1 MGKRRQQGQAGA
13 DGGAGP
19 LLAQAVGAV
28 LTAPDERLDL
38 ALDTGASL
46 LAASPAQWPAVSR
59 ALLAHADTAVGR
71 CWSAGWRPADLVR
84 VVRRELKP
92 VHLALS
98 VDLIAA
104 EGRRHPAA
112 ALDRRWQEQLRELEA
127 GVWWQGDEAYLA
139 AFAHR
144 HRLDRF
150 ALATAVLELLRSWG
164 RLPPIAPVGPAPGV
178 GVPPGRQAG
187 GAPRD
192 SRPSSGPVPGEPRML
207 SRIRALLAKAES
219 TEYPD
224 EAEALTAKA
233 QQLMAQHSIDEA
245 LLAVAGA
252 DRNAPASLRIGVDNP
267 YEGPKTMLLDAVAAA
282 NRCRVVWAKE
292 FGFCT
297 IIGFDADLD
306 GVELLYTSL
315 LVQATHAMNKAG
327 SRQHLDGASRTKAFR
342 HSFLVAYAARIR
354 ERLVAATE
362 RATSDAA
369 AGRHLREDGTAEQ
382 LVPDERLLPALAA
395 RTEAVDHEVGRMF
408 PKLVSQRVRVSDGEG
423 WAAGRAA
430 ADRAALHGRAGEIRP

>member
-1 MGKRRQQGQAGA
+1 MGRRKQQDGGGGGEAGA
-13 DGGAGP
+13 
-19 LLAQAVGAV
+19 LLEMAVRGV
-28 LTAPDERLDL
+28 VTAPEEGLDL

-46 LAASPAQWPAVSR
+46 LAASAGQWPAVSR
-59 ALLAHADTAVGR
+59 AVLGYADTAVGR

-92 VHLALS
+92 VHLALA

-104 EGRRHPAA
+104 EGRRYPAA
-112 ALDRRWQEQLRELEA
+112 AADRRWQEQLRELESE
-127 GVWWQGDEAYLA
+127 VWWPSDEGYLPA
-139 AFAHR
+139 LAQR

-150 ALATAVLELLRSWG
+150 ALATALLELLRSWG
-164 RLPPIAPVGPAPGV
+164 RLPPIAPVGPAPGQTAQ
-178 GVPPGRQAG
+178 PGRPDRR
-187 GAPRD
+187 PR
-192 SRPSSGPVPGEPRML
+192 GPVTGEPRML

-219 TEYPD
+219 TDFPE

-245 LLAVAGA
+245 LLAVDGA
-252 DRNAPASLRIGVDNP
+252 DPHAPGALRIGVDNP

-282 NRCRVVWAKE
+282 NRCRVIWAKE

-297 IIGFDADLD
+297 VIGFDADLD

-315 LVQATHAMNKAG
+315 LVQATHAMQQAG
-327 SRQHLDGASRTKAFR
+327 ARQHLDGASRTKAFR
-342 HSFLVAYAARIR
+342 QSFLVAYAARIR
-354 ERLVAATE
+354 ERLAEATE
-362 RATSDAA
+362 RTTSDAA

-382 LVPDERLLPALAA
+382 LVPDERLLPALKA
-395 RTEAVDHEVGRMF
+395 RTEAVDQEVDRMF

-430 ADRAALHGRAGEIRP
+430 ADRASLRGRSGEIRG

>member
-1 MGKRRQQGQAGA
+1 MGKRSRSGRDTASGSAEGRLLEEAVRQVVVAPE
-13 DGGAGP
+13 DG
-19 LLAQAVGAV
+19 
-28 LTAPDERLDL
+28 LDL

-46 LAASPAQWPAVSR
+46 LAASAAQWPAVGR
-59 ALLAHADTAVGR
+59 ALLAYADTAVGR
-71 CWSAGWRPADLVR
+71 CWSAGWRPADLAR

-92 VHLALS
+92 VHLALA

-104 EGRRHPAA
+104 EGRRYPAA
-112 ALDRRWQEQLRELEA
+112 ALDRRWREQVRELEA
-127 GVWWQGDEAYLA
+127 EPWWADDERYLP
-139 AFAHR
+139 AFAHA

-150 ALATAVLELLRSWG
+150 AAATAVLELLRSWG
-164 RLPPIAPVGPAPGV
+164 RLPPIAPVGPV
-178 GVPPGRQAG
+178 PGR
-187 GAPRD
+187 APRVE
-192 SRPSSGPVPGEPRML
+192 RAASGPVPGEPRML

-219 TEYPD
+219 TEFPE

-245 LLAVAGA
+245 LLAVGAPAG
-252 DRNAPASLRIGVDNP
+252 NAPGALRIGVDNP

-297 IIGFDADLD
+297 VIGFDADLD

-315 LVQATHAMNKAG
+315 LVQATAAVNREGA
-327 SRQHLDGASRTKAFR
+327 RQHLDGASRTKAFR
-342 HSFLVAYAARIR
+342 QSFLVAYAARIR
-354 ERLVAATE
+354 ERLAAATE

-369 AGRHLREDGTAEQ
+369 AGRHVREDGTEER

-395 RTEAVDHEVGRMF
+395 RTEAVDQEVGRMF

-430 ADRAALHGRAGEIRP
+430 ADRAALGAGAGELRR

>member
-1 MGKRRQQGQAGA
+1 MGKRAQQG
-13 DGGAGP
+13 DGNAGP
-19 LLAQAVGAV
+19 LLEQAVRPV
-28 LTAPDERLDL
+28 LTAPEEGLDL

-46 LAASPAQWPAVSR
+46 LAASAGQWPAVSR
-59 ALLAHADTAVGR
+59 AVLGYADTAVGR

-84 VVRRELKP
+84 VVRRGLKP
-92 VHLALS
+92 VHLALA

-112 ALDRRWQEQLRELEA
+112 SLDRRWHEQLRELEA
-127 GVWWQGDEAYLA
+127 EVWWPADEQYLG

-150 ALATAVLELLRSWG
+150 ALATALLELLRSWG
-164 RLPPIAPVGPAPGV
+164 RLPPIAPVGPAPGQS
-178 GVPPGRQAG
+178 GQAG
-187 GAPRD
+187 PVR
-192 SRPSSGPVPGEPRML
+192 RPTGPVTGEPRML
-207 SRIRALLAKAES
+207 ARIRALLAKAES
-219 TEYPD
+219 TEFPE

-233 QQLMAQHSIDEA
+233 QQLMAQHSIDDA
-245 LLAVAGA
+245 LLAAAGA
-252 DRNAPASLRIGVDNP
+252 DRNTPAALRIGVDNP

-297 IIGFDADLD
+297 VIGFDGDLD

-315 LVQATHAMNKAG
+315 LVQATHALNKAG
-327 SRQHLDGASRTKAFR
+327 SGKDSRSKAFR
-342 HSFLVAYAARIR
+342 QSFLVAYAARIR
-354 ERLVAATE
+354 ERLTAATE

-369 AGRHLREDGTAEQ
+369 AGRHLREDGTEEQ
-382 LVPDERLLPALAA
+382 LLPDERLLPALAA
-395 RTEAVDHEVGRMF
+395 RSAAVDDEVGRLF

-430 ADRAALHGRAGEIRP
+430 ADRAALHGRGEIHN

>member
-1 MGKRRQQGQAGA
+1 MGKRAQQG
-13 DGGAGP
+13 GGDVGP
-19 LLAQAVGAV
+19 LLEQAVRSV
-28 LTAPDERLDL
+28 LTAPDEMLDL

-46 LAASPAQWPAVSR
+46 LAASAGQWPAVSR
-59 ALLAHADTAVGR
+59 AVLGYADTAVGR

-92 VHLALS
+92 VHLALA

-112 ALDRRWQEQLRELEA
+112 ALDRRWQEQLRELETE
-127 GVWWQGDEAYLA
+127 VWWPGDDGYLA
-139 AFAHR
+139 AFAQR

-150 ALATAVLELLRSWG
+150 ALATAALELIRTWG
-164 RLPPIAPVGPAPGV
+164 RLPPIAPVGPAPGS
-178 GVPPGRQAG
+178 
-187 GAPRD
+187 APARG
-192 SRPSSGPVPGEPRML
+192 PAGPVAGEPRML
-207 SRIRALLAKAES
+207 ARIRALLAKAES
-219 TEYPD
+219 TEYPE

-245 LLAVAGA
+245 LLAAAGA
-252 DRNAPASLRIGVDNP
+252 DRDAPAALRIGVDNP

-297 IIGFDADLD
+297 VVGFDGDLD

-315 LVQATHAMNKAG
+315 LVQATHALNKAG
-327 SRQHLDGASRTKAFR
+327 AGRDSRTKAFR
-342 HSFLVAYAARIR
+342 QSFLVAYAARIR
-354 ERLVAATE
+354 ERLTAATE
-362 RATSDAA
+362 RTTSAAA
-369 AGRHLREDGTAEQ
+369 AGRHLREDGTEEQ
-382 LVPDERLLPALAA
+382 LLPDERLLPALAA
-395 RTEAVDHEVGRMF
+395 RSEAVDEEVGRLF

-430 ADRAALHGRAGEIRP
+430 ADRAALHGRAGEIRR

>member
-1 MGKRRQQGQAGA
+1 MDELVEQAAYQVIAAPADRLDPALDAGA
-13 DGGAGP
+13 
-19 LLAQAVGAV
+19 
-28 LTAPDERLDL
+28 
-38 ALDTGASL
+38 SM
-46 LAASPAQWPAVSR
+46 LAASAERWPEVSL
-59 ALLAHADTAVGR
+59 ALVAFAERAVGR
-71 CWSAGWRPADLVR
+71 SWASGWRPADLVR
-84 VVRRELKP
+84 VVRRGLGP
-92 VHLALS
+92 VQLALA

-112 ALDRRWQEQLRELEA
+112 ALDRRWQEQLREVSAE
-127 GVWWQGDEAYLA
+127 VWWSTDEEYLA
-139 AFAHR
+139 EFAAR

-150 ALATAVLELLRSWG
+150 ALATALLELLRVWG
-164 RLPPIAPVGPAPGV
+164 HLPPITPVGPAPG
-178 GVPPGRQAG
+178 A
-187 GAPRD
+187 APQ
-192 SRPSSGPVPGEPRML
+192 RPSGPVKGEPRML

-219 TEYPD
+219 TEYPE

-245 LLAVAGA
+245 LLAVGQPSK
-252 DRNAPASLRIGVDNP
+252 DTPAALRIGVDNP

-297 IIGFDADLD
+297 IVGFDADLD

-315 LVQATHAMNKAG
+315 LVQATSAMNRAG
-327 SRQHLDGASRTKAFR
+327 SKQHLDGASRTKSFR
-342 HSFLVAYAARIR
+342 QSFLVAYAARIR
-354 ERLVAATE
+354 ERLTAATE
-362 RATSDAA
+362 QATSDAA

-395 RTEAVDHEVGRMF
+395 REEAVDRTVGQMF
-408 PKLVSQRVRVSDGEG
+408 PKLTAQRVRVSDGEG

-430 ADRAALHGRAGEIRP
+430 ADRANLHGRAGAIRS

>member
-1 MGKRRQQGQAGA
+1 VGKRAQQGGN
-13 DGGAGP
+13 AGP
-19 LLAQAVGAV
+19 LLEQAVRSV
-28 LTAPDERLDL
+28 LTAPDEGLDL
-38 ALDTGASL
+38 ALDAGASL
-46 LAASPAQWPAVSR
+46 LAASAGQWPAVSR
-59 ALLAHADTAVGR
+59 ALLGHVDTAVGR

-84 VVRRELKP
+84 VVRRQLKP
-92 VHLALS
+92 VHLALA

-112 ALDRRWQEQLRELEA
+112 GLDRRWQEQLRELETE
-127 GVWWQGDEAYLA
+127 VWWPADEQYLG

-164 RLPPIAPVGPAPGV
+164 RLPPIAPVGPAPGQSV
-178 GVPPGRQAG
+178 RARH
-187 GAPRD
+187 AT
-192 SRPSSGPVPGEPRML
+192 GPVTGEPRML
-207 SRIRALLAKAES
+207 ARIRALLAKAES
-219 TEYPD
+219 TEYPE

-245 LLAVAGA
+245 LLAAAGA
-252 DRNAPASLRIGVDNP
+252 DRDTPAALRIGVDNP

-297 IIGFDADLD
+297 VIGFDGDLD

-315 LVQATHAMNKAG
+315 LVQATHALNKAG
-327 SRQHLDGASRTKAFR
+327 SGKDSRSKAFR
-342 HSFLVAYAARIR
+342 QSFLVAYAARIR
-354 ERLVAATE
+354 ERLTAATE
-362 RATSDAA
+362 RTTSAAA
-369 AGRHLREDGTAEQ
+369 AGRHLREDGTEEQ
-382 LVPDERLLPALAA
+382 LLPDERLLPALAA
-395 RTEAVDHEVGRMF
+395 RSAKVDEEVGRLF
-408 PKLVSQRVRVSDGEG
+408 PKLVSQRVRVSDGDG

-430 ADRAALHGRAGEIRP
+430 ADRAALHGRGEIHN

>member
-1 MGKRRQQGQAGA
+1 MGKRTQQGG
-13 DGGAGP
+13 DAGP
-19 LLAQAVGAV
+19 LLEQAVRSV
-28 LTAPDERLDL
+28 LTAPEEGLDL

-46 LAASPAQWPAVSR
+46 LAASAGQWSAVSR
-59 ALLAHADTAVGR
+59 ALLGYADTAVGR

-84 VVRRELKP
+84 VVRRGLKP
-92 VHLALS
+92 VHLALA

-112 ALDRRWQEQLRELEA
+112 ALDRRWLEQLRELEA
-127 GVWWQGDEAYLA
+127 EVWWPGDEQYLG
-139 AFAHR
+139 AFAQR

-150 ALATAVLELLRSWG
+150 ALATAVLELLRTWG
-164 RLPPIAPVGPAPGV
+164 RLPPIAPVGPGPG
-178 GVPPGRQAG
+178 QA
-187 GAPRD
+187 ART
-192 SRPSSGPVPGEPRML
+192 RHSGPQHPGPPAGEPRML
-207 SRIRALLAKAES
+207 ARIRALLAKAES
-219 TEYPD
+219 TEYSE

-245 LLAVAGA
+245 LLAAAGA
-252 DRNAPASLRIGVDNP
+252 DRNAPAALRIGVDNP

-297 IIGFDADLD
+297 VVGFDGDLD

-315 LVQATHAMNKAG
+315 LVQATHALNKAG
-327 SRQHLDGASRTKAFR
+327 SRRDSRSKAFR
-342 HSFLVAYAARIR
+342 QSFLVAYAARIR
-354 ERLVAATE
+354 ERLTTATE
-362 RATSDAA
+362 RTTSAAA
-369 AGRHLREDGTAEQ
+369 AGRHLREDGTEEQ
-382 LVPDERLLPALAA
+382 LLPDARLLPALAA
-395 RTEAVDHEVGRMF
+395 RSEAVDEEVGRLF

-430 ADRAALHGRAGEIRP
+430 ADRAALHGRAGQIRR

>member
-1 MGKRRQQGQAGA
+1 MGKRAQRQG
-13 DGGAGP
+13 DGNAGP
-19 LLAQAVGAV
+19 LLEQAVRSV
-28 LTAPDERLDL
+28 LTVPEEGLDL

-46 LAASPAQWPAVSR
+46 LAASAGQWPAVSR
-59 ALLAHADTAVGR
+59 ALLGYADTAVGR

-84 VVRRELKP
+84 VVRRGLKP
-92 VHLALS
+92 VHLALA

-112 ALDRRWQEQLRELEA
+112 ALDRRWQEQLRELETE
-127 GVWWQGDEAYLA
+127 VWWSADEQYLG

-164 RLPPIAPVGPAPGV
+164 RLPPIAPVGPAPG
-178 GVPPGRQAG
+178 QAG
-187 GAPRD
+187 RSVPAGHPAGPRHPGA
-192 SRPSSGPVPGEPRML
+192 SAGEPRML
-207 SRIRALLAKAES
+207 ARIRALLAKAES
-219 TEYPD
+219 TEYPE

-245 LLAVAGA
+245 LVAA
-252 DRNAPASLRIGVDNP
+252 ATAARDTPAALRIGVDNP

-297 IIGFDADLD
+297 VIGFDGDLD

-315 LVQATHAMNKAG
+315 LVQATHALNKAG
-327 SRQHLDGASRTKAFR
+327 SGKDSRSKAFR
-342 HSFLVAYAARIR
+342 QSFLVAYAARIR
-354 ERLVAATE
+354 ERLTTATE
-362 RATSDAA
+362 RTTSAAA
-369 AGRHLREDGTAEQ
+369 AGRHLREDGTEEQ
-382 LVPDERLLPALAA
+382 LLPDARLLPALAA
-395 RTEAVDHEVGRMF
+395 RSAAVDEEVGRLF

-430 ADRAALHGRAGEIRP
+430 ADRAALHGRGEIHD

>member
-1 MGKRRQQGQAGA
+1 MGKRTQQGGN
-13 DGGAGP
+13 AGP
-19 LLAQAVGAV
+19 LLEQAVRSV
-28 LTAPDERLDL
+28 LTAPDEGLDL

-46 LAASPAQWPAVSR
+46 LAASAGQWSAVSR
-59 ALLAHADTAVGR
+59 ALLGYVDTAVGR

-84 VVRRELKP
+84 VVRRQLKP
-92 VHLALS
+92 VHLALA

-112 ALDRRWQEQLRELEA
+112 GLDRRWQEQLRELETE
-127 GVWWQGDEAYLA
+127 VWWPADEQYLD

-150 ALATAVLELLRSWG
+150 ALATTVLELLRSWG
-164 RLPPIAPVGPAPGV
+164 RLPPIAPVGPVPGQSV
-178 GVPPGRQAG
+178 RAQHAT
-187 GAPRD
+187 
-192 SRPSSGPVPGEPRML
+192 GPVTGEPRML
-207 SRIRALLAKAES
+207 ARIRALLAKAES
-219 TEYPD
+219 TEYPE

-245 LLAVAGA
+245 LLAAAGA
-252 DRNAPASLRIGVDNP
+252 DRDAPAALRIGVDNP

-292 FGFCT
+292 YGFCT
-297 IIGFDADLD
+297 VIGFDGDLD

-315 LVQATHAMNKAG
+315 LVQATHALNKAG
-327 SRQHLDGASRTKAFR
+327 SGKDSRSKAFR
-342 HSFLVAYAARIR
+342 QSFLVAYAARIR
-354 ERLVAATE
+354 ERLTAATE
-362 RATSDAA
+362 RTTSAAA
-369 AGRHLREDGTAEQ
+369 AGRHLREDGTEEQ
-382 LVPDERLLPALAA
+382 LLPDERLLPALAA
-395 RTEAVDHEVGRMF
+395 RSAQVDEEVGRLF

-430 ADRAALHGRAGEIRP
+430 ADRAALHGRGEIHN